1 MTFLDSASTTKPK
14 FFRKDYSTYWF
25 NSNMFYSTDEQTKVQ
40 EAEDRVKR
48 CLGVKGGHVLWFRCA
63 TEAAQWLIG
72 QLKYWEE
79 FDTTF
84 CYDIEHDS
92 IWDLCLH
99 LSDLCDEDEMGT
111 GVTIHHFTRQYINQM
126 TGVIFEMG
134 EKDKG
139 KNKHFF
145 FFSDFTAAIGHV
157 KVPTNLEEVCD
168 AVWFSGHKFHTEKGI
183 GAMWV
188 SDELFD
194 YLGGTDS
201 PRNQYGFVHGT
212 LDVAGCLMLADAMEH
227 ACENIDNKEAEW
239 KMLSDIILRDLQLND
254 IDCRYIAD
262 DQNRT
267 HAINALC
274 INGVEADALANYLAL
289 KEIYVSVGH
298 SACADNTDY
307 RVLEVFGCSKKE
319 ASEVIRVSFDEDT
332 TIHDVKGLIE
342 TIIEFKRRFI

>member
-1 MTFLDSASTTKPK
+1 MI
-14 FFRKDYSTYWF
+14 
-25 NSNMFYSTDEQTKVQ
+25 V
-40 EAEDRVKR
+40 
-48 CLGVKGGHVLWFRCA
+48 
-63 TEAAQWLIG
+63 IG
-72 QLKYWEE
+72 SSY
-79 FDTTF
+79 
-84 CYDIEHDS
+84 EHDS
-92 IWDLCLH
+92 LNRYIHIHINTIEELENKLIKYS
-99 LSDLCDEDEMGT
+99 LLNEDIYVYWMMT
-111 GVTIHHFTRQYINQM
+111 NNM
-126 TGVIFEMG
+126 TGTIFDIKTIG
-134 EKDKG
+134 ELCHRYNAYYICDA
-139 KNKHFF
+139 
-145 FFSDFTAAIGHV
+145 TASIGHI
-157 KVPTNLEEVCD
+157 KLLPNLEEVCD
-168 AVWFSGHKFHTEKGI
+168 CIFASAHKFHGEKGE
-183 GAMWV
+183 GFMWL
-188 SDELFD
+188 SDKMCKHLNLSNSSKD
-194 YLGGTDS
+194 NHGL
-201 PRNQYGFVHGT
+201 RWGT

-307 RVLEVFGCSKKE
+307 RVLEAFGCSKKE

-342 TIIEFKRRFI
+342 AIIDFKRRFI